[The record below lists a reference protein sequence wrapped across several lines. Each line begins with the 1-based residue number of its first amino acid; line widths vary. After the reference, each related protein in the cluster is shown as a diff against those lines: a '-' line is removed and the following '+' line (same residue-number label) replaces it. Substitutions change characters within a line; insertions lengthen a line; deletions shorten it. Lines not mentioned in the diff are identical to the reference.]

1 LTTFINISTT
11 GRKSYRLFKTITFPS
26 SISFSQKWSS
36 KFNRVAPIVVDAP
49 ESIRTESNYGK
60 IALEDFDEITTYSK
74 MSPDIR
80 ILDFSD
86 AFTSEAQDDDLLALL
101 FSRPSS

>member
-1 LTTFINISTT
+1 MEFV
-11 GRKSYRLFKTITFPS
+11 
-26 SISFSQKWSS
+26 

-49 ESIRTESNYGK
+49 ESIRTESNYLK
-60 IALEDFDEITTYSK
+60 MALEDFDEITTYSK

-86 AFTSEAQDDDLLALL
+86 AFTRS
-101 FSRPSS
+101 SR

>member
-1 LTTFINISTT
+1 MEFV
-11 GRKSYRLFKTITFPS
+11 
-26 SISFSQKWSS
+26 

-74 MSPDIR
+74 MSR
-80 ILDFSD
+80 IFVSW
-86 AFTSEAQDDDLLALL
+86 TSATLSPVN
-101 FSRPSS
+101 SR

>member
-1 LTTFINISTT
+1 LWWTH
-11 GRKSYRLFKTITFPS
+11 P
-26 SISFSQKWSS
+26 
-36 KFNRVAPIVVDAP
+36 
-49 ESIRTESNYGK
+49 SIRTESNYGK

-86 AFTSEAQDDDLLALL
+86 AFTSEAQETTVTKALL

>member
-1 LTTFINISTT
+1 MEFV
-11 GRKSYRLFKTITFPS
+11 
-26 SISFSQKWSS
+26 

-74 MSPDIR
+74 MSR
-80 ILDFSD
+80 IFVSWTSD
-86 AFTSEAQDDDLLALL
+86 AFTSELKMTTVTALL